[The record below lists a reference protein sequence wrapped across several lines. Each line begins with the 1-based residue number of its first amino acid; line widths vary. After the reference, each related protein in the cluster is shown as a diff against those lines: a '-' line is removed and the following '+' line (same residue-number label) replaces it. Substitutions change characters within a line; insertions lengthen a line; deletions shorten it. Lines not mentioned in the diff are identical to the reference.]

1 MNPTEPAAGRA
12 ASHPSLFLRAIL
24 NYLLLR
30 ITVAISSANN
40 INNFNMPH
48 STLAATL
55 RITSDI
61 CGTRN
66 IVHPSSALRLIDHNL
81 QASGIIPAQE
91 DFLKETID
99 RPYAHDW
106 YCVGQAVTCFPMK
119 HIFHRSFQMHQD
131 VHSHTWVQPTIG
143 KSSIRFASVIT
154 MGTTPLVTACRVF
167 ARRDV
172 VSGGPA
178 PFTEEERERFLQH
191 YSVDETTA
199 AKLWTLASHPLALVE
214 RLPKVSYAPTN
225 DETPVLRVRVGPT
238 NVNFGNHADHAFLAE
253 TAAHALSIGDTDND
267 NDGDG
272 PLKLELEYVSEAR
285 LGDTLDCF
293 VEGTKAFVFSV
304 QENGQRVLVLQ
315 AEQTRM

>member
-1 MNPTEPAAGRA
+1 
-12 ASHPSLFLRAIL
+12 
-24 NYLLLR
+24 
-30 ITVAISSANN
+30 
-40 INNFNMPH
+40 MPH

-66 IVHPSSALRLIDHNL
+66 IVHPSSALRLIDHHL

-91 DFLKETID
+91 DFLKERIID

-106 YCVGQAVTCFPMK
+106 YCVGQSVTCFPMK
-119 HIFHRSFQMHQD
+119 HIFHRSFQMNQD
-131 VHSHTWVQPTIG
+131 VHSHTWVLPNIG

-154 MGTTPLVTACRVF
+154 MGSTPPLITACRVF

-191 YSVDETTA
+191 YSMDNATA
-199 AKLWTLASHPLALVE
+199 GKQWTLESHPLASVE
-214 RLPKVSYAPTN
+214 RLTGVSYAPAN

-267 NDGDG
+267 DDHDG
-272 PLKLELEYVSEAR
+272 PLKLELQYVSEAMF
-285 LGDTLDCF
+285 GDTLDCF
-293 VEGTKAFVFSV
+293 VDRTKVFVFSV

>member
-1 MNPTEPAAGRA
+1 
-12 ASHPSLFLRAIL
+12 
-24 NYLLLR
+24 
-30 ITVAISSANN
+30 
-40 INNFNMPH
+40 MPH

-66 IVHPSSALRLIDHNL
+66 IVHPSSALRLMDHHL

-91 DFLKETID
+91 DFRKETID

-106 YCVGQAVTCFPMK
+106 HCVGQTVTCLPMK

-131 VHSHTWVQPTIG
+131 VHSHTWVLPTGIG

-154 MGTTPLVTACRVF
+154 MGSTYLPLVTACRVF
-167 ARRDV
+167 ARRDM

-191 YSVDETTA
+191 YSVDDATA
-199 AKLWTLASHPLALVE
+199 AKHWTVSSHPLAPAE
-214 RLPKVSYAPTN
+214 RLIGVYAPTG

-238 NVNFGNHADHAFLAE
+238 NVNFGDHADHAFLAE
-253 TAAHALSIGDTDND
+253 TAAHALSIGDADDDND
-267 NDGDG
+267 HEG
-272 PLKLELEYVSEAR
+272 PLKLELQYVSEAMF
-285 LGDTLDCF
+285 GDTLDCF
-293 VEGTKAFVFSV
+293 VDGTKAFVYSI

-315 AEQTRM
+315 AEQTKIK

>member
-1 MNPTEPAAGRA
+1 
-12 ASHPSLFLRAIL
+12 
-24 NYLLLR
+24 
-30 ITVAISSANN
+30 
-40 INNFNMPH
+40 MPH

-66 IVHPSSALRLIDHNL
+66 IEHPSSALRLIDHHL

-91 DFLKETID
+91 DFLKERIID

-106 YCVGQAVTCFPMK
+106 YCVGQSVTCFPMK
-119 HIFHRSFQMHQD
+119 HIFHRSFQMNQD
-131 VHSHTWVQPTIG
+131 VHSHTWVLPNIG

-154 MGTTPLVTACRVF
+154 MGSTPPLITACRVF

-191 YSVDETTA
+191 YSMDNATA
-199 AKLWTLASHPLALVE
+199 AKMWTLESHPLAPVE
-214 RLPKVSYAPTN
+214 RLTAGVSYAPAN

-267 NDGDG
+267 DHHDG
-272 PLKLELEYVSEAR
+272 PLKLELQYVSEAMF
-285 LGDTLDCF
+285 GDTLDCF
-293 VEGTKAFVFSV
+293 VDRTKVFVFSV